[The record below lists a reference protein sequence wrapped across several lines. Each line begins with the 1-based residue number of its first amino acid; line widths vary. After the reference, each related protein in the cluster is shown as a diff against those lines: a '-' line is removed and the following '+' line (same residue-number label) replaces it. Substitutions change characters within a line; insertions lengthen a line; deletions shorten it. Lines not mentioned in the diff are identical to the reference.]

1 MFFRATV
8 LGLALMV
15 TGSDTTEP
23 LTVSAAIS
31 LTDSLEAI
39 AKSYASTGGDRVRFN
54 FAGSNALARQL
65 VNGAPADVF
74 ISADEAQM
82 DVAERAGAI
91 DRATRVA
98 LLGNRLAVITRKDNA
113 TGSLIRNVHDL
124 VREDVRRIALG
135 DPSAVPAGV
144 YARGYL
150 QAAGLWPQV
159 APKIV
164 PVANVRAALTV
175 VENGSADAAI
185 VYETD
190 AALATTAVTA
200 FVVTG
205 PAAPRIVYP
214 AAVVAHSRQRDAA
227 ARFLSF
233 LTGAQAAAI
242 FRRFGFTPLATT
254 H

>member
-1 MFFRATV
+1 MLLRAAV
-8 LGLALMV
+8 LCLAFAGA
-15 TGSDTTEP
+15 GSRAGDP

-31 LTDSLEAI
+31 LTDSLEA
-39 AKSYASTGGDRVRFN
+39 AARVFSASGGDSVRFN
-54 FAGSNALARQL
+54 FGGSNVLARQL
-65 VNGAPADVF
+65 ANGAPADLF

-91 DRATRVA
+91 DRGSRVA
-98 LLGNRLAVITRKDNA
+98 LLGNRLAVITRKDA
-113 TGSLIRNVHDL
+113 GSSIRTVDDL
-124 VREDVRRIALG
+124 LRRDVRRIALG

-150 QAAGLWPQV
+150 QAAGVWSQLESKV
-159 APKIV
+159 V
-164 PVANVRAALTV
+164 PVANVRAALIV

-190 AALATTAVTA
+190 AALSTTAVVA
-200 FVVTG
+200 FIVTG

-214 AAVVAHSRQRDAA
+214 AAIVARARQHAAA
-227 ARFLSF
+227 ARFLAF
-233 LTGAQAAAI
+233 LRGAQAAAI
-242 FRRFGFTPLATT
+242 FRKFGFIPLSAT

>member
-1 MFFRATV
+1 MLLRVSV
-8 LGLALMV
+8 LCAALAV
-15 TGSDTTEP
+15 VGSTGEDA

-31 LTDSLEAI
+31 LTDSLEAV
-39 AKSYASTGGDRVRFN
+39 ARAYNAAGGGAVRFN
-54 FAGSNALARQL
+54 FAGSNTLARQL

-82 DVAERAGAI
+82 DVAERAGAV
-91 DRATRVA
+91 DRTTRVA

-113 TGSLIRNVHDL
+113 TGSSIRNVRDL
-124 VREDVRRIALG
+124 LREDVRRIALG

-144 YARGYL
+144 YARAYL
-150 QAAGLWPQV
+150 LAAGVWSQV
-159 APKIV
+159 EPKVV
-164 PVANVRAALTV
+164 PVVNVRAALMV

-190 AALATTAVTA
+190 AVLTSTAVTA

-205 PAAPRIVYP
+205 AAAPRIVYP
-214 AAVVAHSRQRDAA
+214 AAIVTHSRQRGAA
-227 ARFLSF
+227 ERFLSF
-233 LTGAQAAAI
+233 LSGPQATPI
-242 FRRFGFTPLATT
+242 FRKFGFIPLATT

>member
-1 MFFRATV
+1 MLRLLLLCLVVLASGSRAP
-8 LGLALMV
+8 
-15 TGSDTTEP
+15 DP

-31 LTDSLEAI
+31 LTDSLEAV
-39 AKSYASTGGDRVRFN
+39 AKAYASSNGSPVRFN

-98 LLGNRLAVITRKDNA
+98 LLANRLAVMTRKDTA
-113 TGSLIRNVHDL
+113 TGSSIRNVEDL
-124 VREDVRRIALG
+124 GREDVRRIALG

-144 YARGYL
+144 YARSYL
-150 QAAGLWPQV
+150 QTAGVWPRV
-159 APKIV
+159 ASKIV

-190 AALATTAVTA
+190 AALATNAVTA
-200 FVVTG
+200 FIVTG

-214 AAVVAHSRQRDAA
+214 AAVVTRSRQREAA
-227 ARFLSF
+227 QRFLSF
-233 LTGAQAAAI
+233 LTGPQATPI
-242 FRRFGFTPLATT
+242 FRKFGFTPLATT
-254 H
+254 P

>member
-1 MFFRATV
+1 MLLRVSV
-8 LGLALMV
+8 LCAALAV
-15 TGSDTTEP
+15 VGSTGEDA

-31 LTDSLEAI
+31 LTDSLEAV
-39 AKSYASTGGDRVRFN
+39 ARAYSAAGGGAVRFN
-54 FAGSNALARQL
+54 FAGSNTLARQL

-91 DRATRVA
+91 DRTTRVA

-113 TGSLIRNVHDL
+113 TGSSIL
-124 VREDVRRIALG
+124 REDVRRIALG

-144 YARGYL
+144 YARAYL
-150 QAAGLWPQV
+150 LAAGVWSQV
-159 APKIV
+159 EPKVV
-164 PVANVRAALTV
+164 PVVNVRAALMV

-190 AALATTAVTA
+190 AVLTSTAVTA

-205 PAAPRIVYP
+205 AAAPRIVYP
-214 AAVVAHSRQRDAA
+214 AAIVTHSRQRSAA
-227 ARFLSF
+227 ERFLSF
-233 LTGAQAAAI
+233 LSGPQATPI
-242 FRRFGFTPLATT
+242 FRTFGFTPLATT